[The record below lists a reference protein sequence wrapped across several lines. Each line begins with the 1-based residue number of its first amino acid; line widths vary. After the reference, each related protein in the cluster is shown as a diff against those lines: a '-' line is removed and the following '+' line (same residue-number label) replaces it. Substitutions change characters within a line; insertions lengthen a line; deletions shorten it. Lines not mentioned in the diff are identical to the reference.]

1 MLLDSELGP
10 RVRIPTLLPTFRLQR
25 APRRP
30 PSVPLQPELHRSLL
44 PSPGPAERAC
54 PALRSPLVPNREAIS
69 KVINIHC
76 AGPASP
82 DRVALLLALT
92 QLPRAAEGH
101 RGSPQPQSLPGAR
114 RDHAARAAPLPRA
127 PGQPLPRRPRVLC
140 TGRIDV
146 KQRRIPGEGRETLM
160 PPLHTLPERKPN
172 KLQVPVHRGAFP
184 GSEKKQPRAP
194 EPRETDPCSAG
205 YRRRTSRS
213 LMCACR
219 GRRGDAG
226 GSLPDASAPRAPR
239 LPRMLGPG
247 AADGTR
253 A

>member
-172 KLQVPVHRGAFP
+172 KLQVPVHREKATTGA
-184 GSEKKQPRAP
+184 RAP
-194 EPRETDPCSAG
+194 GD
-205 YRRRTSRS
+205 RS
-213 LMCACR
+213 VLRGLPQAHLAVLDVRVQGKAR
-219 GRRGDAG
+219 GRRRFTARRER
-226 GSLPDASAPRAPR
+226 PTRPP
-239 LPRMLGPG
+239 
-247 AADGTR
+247 AA
-253 A
+253 